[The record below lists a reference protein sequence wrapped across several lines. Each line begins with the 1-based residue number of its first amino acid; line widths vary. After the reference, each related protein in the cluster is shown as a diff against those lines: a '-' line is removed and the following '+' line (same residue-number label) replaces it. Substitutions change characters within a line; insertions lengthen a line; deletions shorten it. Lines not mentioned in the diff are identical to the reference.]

1 VVVILALLLIGY
13 GYYTDRVLPRRDVVF
28 QIGNQKYT
36 YAHLEE
42 RVKSDVAQGRFNVRD
57 TANSVTATIARMQRE
72 ELTRILGEE
81 RGITV
86 SEDELTAGIR
96 NDLNITEELSRNEL
110 APILRD
116 ELRSIDLSLDEYR
129 SIVESQV
136 IEEKIKADLTS
147 SLPEETEQVNLLFID
162 AGSQANAILSLQA
175 LEDGT
180 EFAEVAQQ
188 YSQHAASND
197 DGVLGWVPREALDP
211 ELADV
216 AFSLD
221 GRSGIIETEESFY
234 IIDVQGKETRP
245 IDPGVVEDI
254 GTQRFNE
261 LLEAA
266 FDETPFIYNLTQ
278 GQLIDLANEIGG
290 TFG

>member
-1 VVVILALLLIGY
+1 MVVVLALLLIAY

-28 QIGNQKYT
+28 QVGEHKYT
-36 YAHLEE
+36 YADLEE
-42 RVKSDVAQGRFNVRD
+42 RVKSDVARGRFNLQD
-57 TANSVTATIARMQRE
+57 TGNSVTATIARMQRE

-96 NDLNITEELSRNEL
+96 NDLGITEELSRNDL
-110 APILRD
+110 APALRD
-116 ELRSIDLSLDEYR
+116 ELRSIELPLDEYEA
-129 SIVESQV
+129 IIESQV

-147 SLPEETEQVNLLFID
+147 SLPEEAEQVDLLFID
-162 AGSQANAILSLQA
+162 AGSQANAILALRA

-188 YSQHAASND
+188 YSQHAGSNN

-211 ELADV
+211 ELAEV
-216 AFSLD
+216 AFNLE
-221 GRSGIIETEESFY
+221 GRSGIIETETGFY
-234 IIDVQGKETRP
+234 IIDVQGKESRP
-245 IDPGVVEDI
+245 IDPEVRDDI

-266 FDETPFIYNLTQ
+266 FDETPFIYGLTQ